1 MLPRGLKLLLVEM
14 DVRDFDCD
22 VLGQYLTD
30 QGFHKEVVARF
41 VDNRI
46 SGDLLMELVED
57 DLKAMFPVVGDR
69 MRVGKLLDSI
79 RKVLY

>member
-1 MLPRGLKLLLVEM
+1 MLPHGLKLLLVEM

-30 QGFHKEVVARF
+30 QGFHEEVVTRF
-41 VDNRI
+41 EDNRI
-46 SGDLLMELVED
+46 CGDLVEED
-57 DLKAMFPVVGDR
+57 DLKEMFPVVGDR
-69 MRVGKLLDSI
+69 MRVRKLWDSI